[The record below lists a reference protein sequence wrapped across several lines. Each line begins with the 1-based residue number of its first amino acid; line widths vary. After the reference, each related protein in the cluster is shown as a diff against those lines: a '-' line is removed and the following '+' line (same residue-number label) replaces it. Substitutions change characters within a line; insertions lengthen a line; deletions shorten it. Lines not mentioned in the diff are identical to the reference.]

1 MIQLIKH
8 DRLEIIIQ
16 SPQDVAQLAT
26 SIMQLDFD
34 KPMLVDV
41 RPYRRKRSLDQ
52 NALYWMWL
60 TELSEYLQGKG
71 RDFATKEW
79 CHDAMR
85 HSFLGW
91 EEKQLVD
98 VVTGEITETRALRST
113 TKLDKGAFTFYL
125 EQIEGWALGIGC
137 LLTVPENC
145 EYMKLK
151 REQND

>member
-1 MIQLIKH
+1 MSTVQMFITGPA
-8 DRLEIIIQ
+8 DLEAF
-16 SPQDVAQLAT
+16 VLAAKA
-26 SIMQLDFD
+26 LPLD
-34 KPMLVDV
+34 KPLVAELK
-41 RPYRRKRSLDQ
+41 PYKRKRSLDQ

-71 RDFATKEW
+71 REFATKEW

-98 VVTGEITETRALRST
+98 VVTGKVTETRALRST